1 MALYILYY
9 TVYTPVFIR
18 KVHSLRE
25 AIVSH
30 RRESQWLLQAL
41 LFWNFS
47 WCTPKEKKK
56 RLGIDM
62 ADSSYR
68 HSGIGARRRTRT
80 RSGPGAIMIIKKT
93 TTKKNSANKH
103 RAKEIEEKEGRKGRR
118 EKERKRHQ
126 LWLSVFPE
134 GEAPHWRRWRGP
146 CTSSFHAQ
154 IQHHRVHVTG

>member
-30 RRESQWLLQAL
+30 RREGQWLLQAL

-80 RSGPGAIMIIKKT
+80 RSDPGAIIKKKT
-93 TTKKNSANKH
+93 QKKKNWANKH
-103 RAKEIEEKEGRKGRR
+103 RAKEIEEKEGRKERKR

-126 LWLSVFPE
+126 LDWVSFRRERPRTE
-134 GEAPHWRRWRGP
+134 GGDGALHKQRPR
-146 CTSSFHAQ
+146 TDTAS
-154 IQHHRVHVTG
+154 